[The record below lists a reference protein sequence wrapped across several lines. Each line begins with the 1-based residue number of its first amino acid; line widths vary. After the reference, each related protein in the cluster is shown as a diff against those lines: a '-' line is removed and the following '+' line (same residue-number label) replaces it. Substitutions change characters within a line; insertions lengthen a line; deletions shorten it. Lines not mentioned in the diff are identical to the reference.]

1 METVTLINPRF
12 DFSGEFTMMELAET
26 VKEVSFTLPAS
37 PPGYEF
43 AWNNFSLGH
52 IEISTLLHGWLYFQC
67 AGFIVLVFV
76 QTPSS

>member
-1 METVTLINPRF
+1 
-12 DFSGEFTMMELAET
+12 MMELAET